1 MAGVPEFSIFI
12 KFNSSGPAWLVDVA
26 GKWVLLV
33 LSPVEQAG
41 LLRLGGRAW
50 RSRDST
56 LGLWPGAL
64 APGATGWH
72 PRGGAASWSPD
83 QAQWTCMRFSVRAHA
98 MRLDWRPEP
107 GAPGGSVEPFK
118 PWALWRGHWRAHVQ
132 LSSWLQT
139 GRPVRTRSG
148 FSGAG
153 TTWALGGKGVTQG
166 SQGTAAP
173 APLGTPVGQ
182 KWGLSPADG
191 VLALQCKVR
200 LFSVYRV
207 PSLGAGTAGWGHCGW
222 ELRVTAGTTRW
233 GHLAQTR
240 GVREGFLEE
249 MTEEPSPE

>member
-83 QAQWTCMRFSVRAHA
+83 QAQWTCVCFSVLAHV

-107 GAPGGSVEPFK
+107 GCPRRLCRALQTLGPVERTLESTCPATLVAADRTSCEDTVRVLGGWYHVGPGREGGHARISGDGSPSTLGDPCGTEVGAVSCRWGARPAVQSQAVLGL
-118 PWALWRGHWRAHVQ
+118 PSALSGGRHSRMGALW
-132 LSSWLQT
+132 
-139 GRPVRTRSG
+139 
-148 FSGAG
+148 
-153 TTWALGGKGVTQG
+153 
-166 SQGTAAP
+166 
-173 APLGTPVGQ
+173 
-182 KWGLSPADG
+182 
-191 VLALQCKVR
+191 
-200 LFSVYRV
+200 
-207 PSLGAGTAGWGHCGW
+207 LGAPGHCGYN
-222 ELRVTAGTTRW
+222 RW

-249 MTEEPSPE
+249 VTEEPSPE